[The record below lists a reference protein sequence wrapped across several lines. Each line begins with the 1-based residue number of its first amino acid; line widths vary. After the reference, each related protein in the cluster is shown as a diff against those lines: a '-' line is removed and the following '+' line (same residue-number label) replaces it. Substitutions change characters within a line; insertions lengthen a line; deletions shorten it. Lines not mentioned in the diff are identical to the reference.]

1 MINLTEED
9 KCLLKYDANVWLRR
23 VQLSTGSY
31 YAKYCSVFCPGDTM
45 YGELIGK
52 KVADI
57 VGIKCPNY
65 YIFWDEQCILSED
78 LNSYK
83 GFCFAKDIGI
93 NNTTLND
100 VRECLEKQR
109 DELGRFTNVDEL
121 MFQVYTM
128 HFIDILFSN
137 TDRHEDNY
145 GFILKD
151 DGKGELVIFDHG
163 DILTHLDIA
172 TRPLSFDE
180 ASDVDY
186 ALYSK
191 VAETSYFF
199 ENASE
204 EVMTIVN
211 SLFTAFDVRRISML
225 FNLVE
230 KEANRKFVHKKEYLK
245 AYKKNYKMIKNLL
258 LERARKYK
266 KGR

>member
-9 KCLLKYDANVWLRR
+9 KKKIKYEMNVWLRN

-31 YAKYCSVFCPGDTM
+31 YAKYCSMFCSADTM

-57 VGIKCPNY
+57 VGLKCPNY
-65 YIFWDEQCILSED
+65 YIYWDEQCILSED

-83 GFCFAKDIGI
+83 GFYFAKDIGI
-93 NNTTLND
+93 NNTILND
-100 VRECLEKQR
+100 IRECLEKQR
-109 DELGRFTNVDEL
+109 DECGRFTNVDEL
-121 MFQVYTM
+121 MFQVYMM

-137 TDRHEDNY
+137 TDRHEENY

-172 TRPLSFDE
+172 TRPLSFDK
-180 ASDVDY
+180 ASDMDY

-191 VAETSYFF
+191 AAEASYFF

-204 EVMTIVN
+204 EVMTMVN
-211 SLFTAFDVRRISML
+211 SLFLAFDVRRVSMIL
-225 FNLVE
+225 NSVE
-230 KEANRKFVHKKEYLK
+230 KDANRKFVHKKEYLK
-245 AYKKNYKMIKNLL
+245 AYKKNYKMIKKLL
-258 LERARKYK
+258 LEKERKNK
-266 KGR
+266 RGR